1 MEKWIA
7 TVVGQMHLHKI
18 KQDDLAA
25 ALGVSRVYLNK
36 ILNGKEN
43 PILLVA
49 HHAGRADGRVP
60 VGRSVHAV
68 RVL

>member
-1 MEKWIA
+1 MENWIA
-7 TVVGQMHLHKI
+7 TVVGKMHLHKI

-43 PILLVA
+43 PANAKANITAALNKLIKDKE
-49 HHAGRADGRVP
+49 GR
-60 VGRSVHAV
+60 
-68 RVL
+68 

>member
-43 PILLVA
+43 PTNAKANITVA
-49 HHAGRADGRVP
+49 LNKLIKDKEGR
-60 VGRSVHAV
+60 
-68 RVL
+68 